1 MSVPTSASPTVA
13 LPNPVAPGIREEGLI
28 SPVDGTRQ
36 TWLALELGHPSPE
49 SAPLL
54 AVYLHGALSHQEQ
67 GMTAGIYH
75 NAFGRLVKWL
85 QRRSS
90 VYLCP
95 EYRGNSWMGPAAER
109 DVVEILCRARAR
121 WRPART
127 LLIGGSMGGTS
138 ALIFA
143 ARHPEMLDGVLAFC
157 PATDPAEMFARFP
170 DHFREGYGG
179 SPEEAPE
186 VYRER
191 TTRFAAER
199 LARLPLAIVHGS
211 ADAVVPIHHSRR
223 LVAELRRQ
231 GACFRYEE
239 IPGGDH
245 DSPLAVEVEVE
256 PFLDF
261 LLDPAS
267 GAPSQHP
274 PA

>member
-1 MSVPTSASPTVA
+1 MSATASVPPTVA
-13 LPNPVAPGIREEGLI
+13 IPDPVAPGIREEGFV
-28 SPVDGTRQ
+28 SPVDGARQ
-36 TWLALELGHPSPE
+36 TWLEVELGHPSPE
-49 SAPLL
+49 SVPLL
-54 AVYLHGALSHQEQ
+54 AVFLHGALSHQEQ

-75 NAFGRLVKWL
+75 NAFGRLAKWL
-85 QRRSS
+85 QRHSA

-109 DVVEILCRARAR
+109 DFMEILRQTRSR

-143 ARHPEMLDGVLAFC
+143 ARHTEMLDGVLAFC
-157 PATDPAEMFARFP
+157 PATDPSEMFARFP

-179 SPEEAPE
+179 SPEEVPE

-191 TTRFAAER
+191 ATRFAAER

-211 ADAVVPIHHSRR
+211 SDALIPVHHSRR
-223 LVAELRRQ
+223 LVAELRRH
-231 GACFRYEE
+231 GACFRYKE
-239 IPGGDH
+239 IPEGDH
-245 DSPLAVEVEVE
+245 DSPLAVDVE
-256 PFLDF
+256 PFLEF

-267 GAPSQHP
+267 GASIKDIS
-274 PA
+274 A